1 MDILSDVNVVGK
13 IKSNELCA
21 TKLSGNSVRV
31 ESVRFS
37 QLSSSDEK
45 IYLEG
50 GHVSFC
56 TQSYFYGGIA
66 DEYSDSKKH
75 FYVKKHVIK
84 MDVPANCNRFLIFC
98 GCQNDN
104 TYPMVQAVDGNGC
117 SGKVINL
124 DYEFETNLVET
135 KVFGGMTGG
144 NCARIIYFNLL
155 LS

>member
-21 TKLSGNSVRV
+21 ATIRGINFGAQIVS
-31 ESVRFS
+31 FS
-37 QLSSSDEK
+37 SLYSSDTK
-45 IYLEG
+45 ITLENG
-50 GHVSFC
+50 GRAFFC
-56 TQSYFYGGIA
+56 AQSYFYGGIV
-66 DEYSDSKKH
+66 DDNNDSSKH
-75 FYVKKHVIK
+75 FYVKKHVIA

-104 TYPMVQAVDGNGC
+104 TYPMIQAVD
-117 SGKVINL
+117 SSTKKVINL

-135 KVFGGMTGG
+135 KVFGGMTSG
-144 NCARIIYFNLL
+144 NCARTIHFNLL